1 MQRVLPQES
10 EQQHRNRLGGYGF
23 HGDKVSAPVGQYSG
37 GEKARLA
44 LALIIAQRPNLLL
57 LDEPTNHLD
66 LAMRDALTLALQN
79 YDGAMLIIS
88 HDRSLLRAA
97 CDEFRLVADGKLQP
111 FDGDLEDYHRY
122 LSASRQATTTTHPP
136 ANSADNRQEQK
147 RREAEQRQRLR
158 PLKQAVEAQEK
169 TIAKLEAALEKHK
182 TALAD
187 PALYE
192 ADNKARLKEILAAQS
207 EAQKALDAAEAAW
220 TEAAEALQQAEQE
233 QA

>member
-1 MQRVLPQES
+1 
-10 EQQHRNRLGGYGF
+10 
-23 HGDKVSAPVGQYSG
+23 
-37 GEKARLA
+37 
-44 LALIIAQRPNLLL
+44 
-57 LDEPTNHLD
+57 
-66 LAMRDALTLALQN
+66 MRDALTLALQN

-122 LSASRQATTTTHPP
+122 LSASRQATTTTHLP

-207 EAQKALDAAEAAW
+207 EAQRALDAAEAAW